1 MTMRGLTLYIL
12 LLAAPPAA
20 WAGAV
25 AAAPRS
31 VVPPTASLTAAP
43 LVELRGLLRS
53 ALSLPLAEPKLA
65 SGAPLLS
72 LDPSKAGVLL
82 ERLAALPPQAPA
94 ASSPAV
100 QPVPPGVQEVL
111 LAVNSSLRDIP
122 AERLRSLPD
131 EEVQRLAS
139 VILDGL
145 APGRE
150 AALPAQTAAL
160 LSEAGRE
167 RVQAL
172 QKGPLSE
179 TQTNPYAGGRWPDV
193 WNVKGVPPS
202 VRLLSAEESAQVFR
216 HYTSPAGLQGIL
228 SSRSL
233 RNGPMAY
240 VKGALH
246 QVWRVFEDLT
256 GIFLTLPGV
265 PAGEVGV
272 GKSPAYV
279 DVKLPSGIPVLEI
292 EPGRIYLIP
301 LAARAKDELF
311 ARFLVW
317 LKGGAMPAY
326 EAKELEELDR
336 RGGPGPSLSVPVE
349 VVGRSAP

>member
-1 MTMRGLTLYIL
+1 MTMRGLTLCTL

-31 VVPPTASLTAAP
+31 IVPPTGSLTASP
-43 LVELRGLLRS
+43 LVELRGLLQS
-53 ALSLPLAEPKLA
+53 ALSLPLAAPKLA

-72 LDPSKAGVLL
+72 LDPSKAGILL
-82 ERLAALPPQAPA
+82 ERLAALPPQVPA
-94 ASSPAV
+94 AQPA
-100 QPVPPGVQEVL
+100 PVGVQEVL

-179 TQTNPYAGGRWPDV
+179 TKTNPYAGGRWPDV

-202 VRLLSAEESAQVFR
+202 VRLLSAEETAQVFR

-256 GIFLTLPGV
+256 GVFLTLPGV
-265 PAGEVGV
+265 PAGAVGV

-279 DVKLPSGIPVLEI
+279 DVKLPAGIPVLEI

-301 LAARAKDELF
+301 LAPRAKDELF
-311 ARFLVW
+311 ARFLGW

-349 VVGRSAP
+349 VVGRGAP

>member
-1 MTMRGLTLYIL
+1 MTRGLTLCAL

-20 WAGAV
+20 WSGAT
-25 AAAPRS
+25 AAAPRAALPALRG
-31 VVPPTASLTAAP
+31 VPSAP
-43 LVELRGLLRS
+43 LVELRGLLQS
-53 ALSLPLAEPKLA
+53 SLALPLSAPKLA
-65 SGAPLLS
+65 SGAPPLS
-72 LDPSKAGVLL
+72 LDPAKAGVLL
-82 ERLAALPPQAPA
+82 ERLCALPPQVSGPAEGPAPV
-94 ASSPAV
+94 SP
-100 QPVPPGVQEVL
+100 QEVL
-111 LAVNSSLRDIP
+111 LAVNASLRDIP
-122 AERLRSLPD
+122 LERLRSMPE
-131 EEVQRLAS
+131 EEVHRLAS

-150 AALPAQTAAL
+150 AALPAETAAL
-160 LSEAGRE
+160 LSGAGLE
-167 RVQAL
+167 KVLSL

-179 TQTNPYAGGRWPDV
+179 TQTNPYAGGRWPDIWKV
-193 WNVKGVPPS
+193 RGVPPS
-202 VRLLSAEESAQVFR
+202 VRLLSAEESAGVFR

-233 RNGPMAY
+233 RNGPMSY

-246 QVWRVFEDLT
+246 QIWRVFDDLT
-256 GIFLTLPGV
+256 GVFLTLPGV

-279 DVKLPSGIPVLEI
+279 DVKLPAGVPVLEI

-301 LAARAKDELF
+301 LAPRAQDDLF
-311 ARFLVW
+311 SRFLSW
-317 LKGGAMPAY
+317 LKGAAAPAH
-326 EAKELEELDR
+326 EAQELEDLDR